1 MDKIVFSFIWILLLL
16 FITWPI
22 AGFCAG
28 FWLFLQPFEACFSF
42 GASIPEG
49 VCVGLFDDVAMYS
62 SFILFIIY
70 CIVKEITS
78 FLEK

>member
-1 MDKIVFSFIWILLLL
+1 MDKIVFSFIWILLLI

-42 GASIPEG
+42 
-49 VCVGLFDDVAMYS
+49 
-62 SFILFIIY
+62 
-70 CIVKEITS
+70 VKEITS
-78 FLEK
+78 FLEKILTWPREVGQAIKSGNKHFPKPNM